1 MELFSTTHH
10 CPDHFSIL
18 ALFDSAVERRVMR
31 SWKRPR
37 FIRIRQVERSGE
49 VRLRKVRCA
58 VCLRK
63 SLSPSSLAFRMLD
76 SKRRVFTRVT
86 SPLSPPP
93 RSPSNPSVQYFQT
106 AREPSLAT
114 TNAIDRFRWPWSK
127 EKHRADTCTG
137 IVILRKAGNCIIVS
151 TTWLSGRNV

>member
-10 CPDHFSIL
+10 CLDHFSIL

-93 RSPSNPSVQYFQT
+93 VPPVIRPFSIFKLLASHHSQQQTRSIDFDDLDRKKST
-106 AREPSLAT
+106 GRTLAR
-114 TNAIDRFRWPWSK
+114 
-127 EKHRADTCTG
+127 
-137 IVILRKAGNCIIVS
+137 VS
-151 TTWLSGRNV
+151 

>member
-1 MELFSTTHH
+1 MELFSTTYH

-63 SLSPSSLAFRMLD
+63 SLVPLELAFRMLD

-86 SPLSPPP
+86 SPLPPP
-93 RSPSNPSVQYFQT
+93 PPVPPVIRPFSIFKLLASHHSQQQTRSIDFDDLDRKKST
-106 AREPSLAT
+106 GRTLAR
-114 TNAIDRFRWPWSK
+114 
-127 EKHRADTCTG
+127 
-137 IVILRKAGNCIIVS
+137 VS
-151 TTWLSGRNV
+151 

>member
-18 ALFDSAVERRVMR
+18 AFFDSAVERRVMR

-93 RSPSNPSVQYFQT
+93 PVPPVIRPFSIFKLLASHHSQQQTRSIDFDDLDRKKST
-106 AREPSLAT
+106 GRTLAR
-114 TNAIDRFRWPWSK
+114 
-127 EKHRADTCTG
+127 
-137 IVILRKAGNCIIVS
+137 VS
-151 TTWLSGRNV
+151 

>member
-63 SLSPSSLAFRMLD
+63 FLSPSSWHFECWTRSVAFSRASLL
-76 SKRRVFTRVT
+76 
-86 SPLSPPP
+86 LSLPPP
-93 RSPSNPSVQYFQT
+93 VPPVIRPFSIFKLLASHHSQQQTRSIDFDDLDRKKST
-106 AREPSLAT
+106 GRTLAR
-114 TNAIDRFRWPWSK
+114 
-127 EKHRADTCTG
+127 
-137 IVILRKAGNCIIVS
+137 VS
-151 TTWLSGRNV
+151 